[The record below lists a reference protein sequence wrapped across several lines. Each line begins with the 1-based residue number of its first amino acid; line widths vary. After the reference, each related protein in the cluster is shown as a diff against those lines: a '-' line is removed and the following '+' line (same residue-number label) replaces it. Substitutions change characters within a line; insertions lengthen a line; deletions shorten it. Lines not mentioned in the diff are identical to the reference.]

1 MRVLIAGATGF
12 LGGALYERLRADGH
26 QVVRLVR
33 RDYPAVPSDVSW
45 RPEAGLLDP
54 AALNGCDAVVNLT
67 GSRLGSRIGRLQLP
81 VRPWTAGYREQF
93 RSSRVDTTATLARAI
108 AEADR
113 KPAVFLAGSAVGW
126 YGDTGDAEVDEQ
138 APAGEGFFAD
148 TCRVWEAATGPA
160 ERAGVRVV
168 RMRTGMPLDRSGG
181 LIGPQLLTFRLGL
194 GGRIGNGRQWQPW
207 ISMADWLSAVVFL
220 LERDD
225 IAGPVNLVGPAP
237 VRNAEITKALGQI
250 LHRPTLLPVPAPLL
264 RVALGEF
271 GRDALASKRVL
282 PGVLTGAGFPF
293 THRELRPALEAALA
307 APGQR

>member
-12 LGGALYERLRADGH
+12 LGGALSDRLRADGH

-33 RDYPAVPSDVSW
+33 GSARPGDVSW

-54 AALNGCDAVVNLT
+54 AAVAGFDAVVNLA
-67 GSRLGSRIGRLQLP
+67 GSRLGARVGKLQLP

-93 RSSRVDTTATLARAI
+93 RSSRVDTTATLARAV
-108 AEADR
+108 AEADPR
-113 KPAVFLAGSAVGW
+113 PAVFLAGSAVGW
-126 YGDTGDAEVDEQ
+126 YGDTGDTEVDEQ
-138 APAGEGFFAD
+138 APAGDGYFAD

-168 RMRTGMPLDRSGG
+168 RMRTGFPLHRSGG
-181 LIGPQLLTFRLGL
+181 LLGPQLLPARLGL

-207 ISMADWLSAVVFL
+207 ISMTDWLAAVRFIL
-220 LERDD
+220 ARDD

-237 VRNAEITKALGQI
+237 VRNAEFTRALGAL
-250 LHRPTLLPVPAPLL
+250 LHRPTVLPVPGPLL
-264 RVALGEF
+264 LLVLGEF

-282 PGVLTGAGFPF
+282 PGVLTGAGFSF
-293 THRELRPALEAALA
+293 THPELRPALEAALA
-307 APGQR
+307 S